1 MNKTN
6 YKEGRIKKLIIC
18 DLGLIEYK
26 KAWQIQKEFHTKRTL
41 GKIDDILFI
50 CEHPHTYTL
59 GKTAEEKNLLF
70 GEQELQRKEITVF
83 NIDRGGDITYH
94 GPGQIVGYAILDL
107 KNWKQDTHLYLR
119 ALEDV
124 LISTCKDYGLESER
138 NIKYTGVWIDYRKI
152 CAIGIKVSR
161 WVTMH
166 GFAFNVNTDL
176 SLFDGII
183 PCGIQEKEVTTLSK
197 ELDAD
202 VNIEEVKKIVTNNFV
217 NIFDYKL
224 VEVKTLTELK

>member
-1 MNKTN
+1 MKKENK
-6 YKEGRIKKLIIC
+6 KIIIC

-26 KAWQIQKEFHTKRTL
+26 KAWQIQKEFHKKRTL
-41 GKIDDILFI
+41 DDIEDILFI

-59 GKTAEEKNLLF
+59 GKTAEVKNLIF
-70 GEQELQRKEITVF
+70 DEQELHRKEITVF

-107 KNWKQDTHLYLR
+107 SNWKKDTHLYLR

-124 LISTCKDYGLESER
+124 LINTCKDYGLESER
-138 NIKYTGVWIDYRKI
+138 NNKYTGVWIGDRKI

-176 SLFDGII
+176 DLFDGII

-197 ELDAD
+197 ELDTD
-202 VNIEEVKKIVTNNFV
+202 VYMEEVKKIVVNNFI

-224 VEVKTLTELK
+224 VEKKTLKELN